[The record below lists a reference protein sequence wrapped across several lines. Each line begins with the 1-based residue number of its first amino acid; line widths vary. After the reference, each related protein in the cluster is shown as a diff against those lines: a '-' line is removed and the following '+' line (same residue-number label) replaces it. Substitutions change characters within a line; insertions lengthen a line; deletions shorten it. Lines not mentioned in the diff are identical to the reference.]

1 MGVRGVEES
10 ALLADGIPHC
20 CVGVLGERE
29 GVLLLIEFLLLIFK
43 IYACIKS
50 FCFRFVCY

>member
-20 CVGVLGERE
+20 CVGVLGRE
-29 GVLLLIEFLLLIFK
+29 GGRIIADRVSIVDF
-43 IYACIKS
+43 
-50 FCFRFVCY
+50 